1 MKLEI
6 SSEYT
11 YAIVGFVGWVA
22 INFPRGLPPAVL
34 PLIESEFGISHTQSA
49 LAMSS
54 YLLPYAA
61 MQVPAGFLC
70 DRFGSRLLMLV
81 SMFGSAVG
89 GLLIGFTSSFGQ
101 FLAVRILAGTLS
113 SLWYS
118 SSTNMMIKHTQV
130 KTQGRILGIVFM
142 GGGVASVL
150 IYLIVG
156 VASSWSMGWRPFFL
170 VSSIPG
176 FIAAILTFK
185 TARDVEEES
194 VVVKVERK
202 TQIVG
207 QLMGRSWVLLLL
219 VNNFLSGLAGWALTT
234 FVPSYFVQ
242 NRGIPV
248 AEESAL
254 MLTQAVFSVFSS
266 MVAGYVADAFAFKVP
281 VVISTVMMCLVSL
294 LTPITP
300 LGLPMILL
308 MLLWGLIG
316 GWAFTAFNLFIIRNI
331 PVQVRGTFLGIYN
344 LMQFVAAT
352 IGPPVFG
359 AAIDSSG
366 FNSFFILALAFYL
379 ACLASVLLI
388 RKKS

>member
-1 MKLEI
+1 MKKGL

-11 YAIVGFVGWVA
+11 YAIVGFVGWIA

-49 LAMSS
+49 LLMSS
-54 YLLPYAA
+54 YLLPYAV
-61 MQVPAGFLC
+61 MQIPAGFLC

-81 SMFGSAVG
+81 SMVGSALG
-89 GLLIGFTSSFGQ
+89 GLSIGFTTSFSQ
-101 FLAVRILAGTLS
+101 VLAVRVLAGGLS
-113 SLWYS
+113 SLWYA

-130 KTQGRILGIVFM
+130 KMQGRILGIVFM

-156 VASSWSMGWRPFFL
+156 AASTWSLGWRPFFL
-170 VSSIPG
+170 VSAIPG
-176 FIAAILTFK
+176 FIAAVLTFK
-185 TARDVEEES
+185 TAKDVKEG
-194 VVVKVERK
+194 VAVQTERK
-202 TQIVG
+202 TQVVR
-207 QLMGRSWVLLLL
+207 QLVRKNWVLLLL

-242 NRGIPV
+242 SRGIPV

-254 MLTQAVFSVFSS
+254 MLTQAVSSVFSS
-266 MVAGYVADAFAFKVP
+266 VVAGYVADKFVFKVP
-281 VVISTVMMCLVSL
+281 VIISTVMMCLVSL
-294 LTPITP
+294 LTPFTP

-308 MLLWGLIG
+308 MLLWGLVG
-316 GWAFTAFNLFIIRNI
+316 GWAFTAFNLFIARNI
-331 PVQVRGTFLGIYN
+331 PIQVRGTFLGIYN
-344 LMQFVAAT
+344 LMQFAAAT

-366 FNSFFILALAFYL
+366 FNSFFILSLAFYL
-379 ACLASVLLI
+379 ACLVSVLLI